1 MAKIFVSHAH
11 EDKDAAHQITAALA
25 AAGLEPWLDVQE
37 LRSGDE
43 LLRTIAKVLAEAAY
57 FAVILTR
64 TALTKPWVLTE
75 MRMALSSEIE
85 HGLPR
90 VVVLRL
96 DDCEMPIELRYKV
109 YLDFRGR
116 FDAALTELADH
127 VKGVARA
134 VPTPKQTILAEMIER
149 ADAELWARL
158 CAGAGSRD
166 GWKQSEAANVIRDLR
181 SDELESAVSI
191 GAKWSGQVD
200 KMWESDLVHIIH
212 HATDSSEAS
221 ARRIMRRLAANG
233 FLDEADDLDYDKQ
246 SERAW
251 CDGSI
256 LWILRRAARR
266 SGLFPALPPPLPE
279 RLSSLLAQE
288 TPVEIIGHKW
298 YAVRFAKPILTV
310 LNAGESAVVA
320 VGRIEDPARTWAF
333 RSPGDRDPLRAE
345 RYFALTELTPDPFAS
360 LLEKREREVVRFG
373 LTIFD
378 DLGLLRG

>member
-25 AAGLEPWLDVQE
+25 KVGLEPWLDVQE

-43 LLRTIAKVLAEAAY
+43 LLRTVASVLAEAAY
-57 FAVILTR
+57 FAVVLTH

-75 MRMALSSEIE
+75 TRMALSSEIE
-85 HGLPR
+85 HGRPR
-90 VVVLRL
+90 VVVLLL
-96 DDCEMPIELRYKV
+96 DDCEMPIELRHKV

-127 VKGVARA
+127 VKGIARA
-134 VPTPKQTILAEMIER
+134 VPTPKQTILAEMVQQ
-149 ADAELWARL
+149 ADAELWTRL

-166 GWKQSEAANVIRDLR
+166 EWKQSEASNVIRDLR
-181 SDELESAVSI
+181 FDELESVVSI
-191 GAKWSGQVD
+191 GAKWSGQVY
-200 KMWESDLVHIIH
+200 KMWESDLVHIIRR
-212 HATDSSEAS
+212 ATDSSEAV
-221 ARRIMRRLAANG
+221 ARRIMKRLAVNG
-233 FLDEADDLDYDKQ
+233 FLDEADDLDYDRQ

-256 LWILRRAARR
+256 LWILLRAARR

-279 RLSSLLAQE
+279 RLSSLLANE
-288 TPVEIIGHKW
+288 NAVDIIGPKW

-310 LNAGESAVVA
+310 LDAGESAIVA
-320 VGRIEDPARTWAF
+320 VSRIEDPARTWAF
-333 RSPGDRDPLRAE
+333 RSRGDRDPLRAE
-345 RYFALTELTPDPFAS
+345 RYFAPTELTPDPFAS
-360 LLEKREREVVRFG
+360 LGEERDLQIVHFG
-373 LTIFD
+373 LTMFD